1 MMQLKFSEK
10 KKERIKKKKLHERLA
25 EEKQWRKKAVA
36 GRFLNWYYH

>member
-25 EEKQWRKKAVA
+25 EEKQ
-36 GRFLNWYYH
+36 